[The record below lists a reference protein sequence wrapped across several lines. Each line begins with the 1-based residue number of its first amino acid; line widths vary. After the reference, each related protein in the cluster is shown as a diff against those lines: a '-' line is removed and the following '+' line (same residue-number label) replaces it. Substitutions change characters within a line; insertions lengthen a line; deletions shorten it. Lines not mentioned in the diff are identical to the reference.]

1 MPAAVP
7 NAVNN
12 VEQDDQHCQQQ
23 GNRNQGKDNPENT
36 ASGKKRVLCV
46 LSTVKQM
53 DLPEQLQGGCA
64 IISGL
69 KAAGQTGIHKTAG
82 LRGQSVIEPAAGD
95 HISLPGTG
103 IQQEQGVIFPQLH
116 FDGPVPCF
124 VLQGTAAAHSHHG
137 HNAACLVPVGVIQA
151 QGLFLLTGEH
161 TGFIDNVCLV
171 SCGGKIF
178 V

>member
-103 IQQEQGVIFPQLH
+103 IQQEQGVIFP
-116 FDGPVPCF
+116 DRKSV
-124 VLQGTAAAHSHHG
+124 V
-137 HNAACLVPVGVIQA
+137 
-151 QGLFLLTGEH
+151 
-161 TGFIDNVCLV
+161 
-171 SCGGKIF
+171 
-178 V
+178 